1 MTKLII
7 LAAVLGTLAAPSHG
21 ADAPCTNAVA
31 VNTGLDSNLQ
41 VEQMRAA
48 ANDPRTLEDKHFILW
63 EYAGA
68 LREREL
74 AKVVEQRAS
83 DPEVRALARLVRDGH
98 QAGMDAMI
106 PAATELNLCLPDRPT
121 RHESGAIEALRALS
135 PVDLERFFL
144 RRQRAMHAWDITVFE
159 DYTAAATSL
168 NLKKY
173 VVATRAP
180 LREHAEIVD
189 RVANKKGIAG
199 RLRAAEGS

>member
-7 LAAVLGTLAAPSHG
+7 LAAVLGALAAPSQG

-31 VNTGLDSNLQ
+31 VNTGLDSNSQ
-41 VEQMRAA
+41 VEQARASA
-48 ANDPRTLEDKHFILW
+48 DDPRTLEDKHFILW

-74 AKVVEQRAS
+74 AKVVEQRAR

-121 RHESGAIEALRALS
+121 RHESAAIEAMRAL
-135 PVDLERFFL
+135 PPEDLERFFL
-144 RRQRAMHAWDITVFE
+144 RRQRAMHAWDITVFA
-159 DYTAAATSL
+159 DYAAAA
-168 NLKKY
+168 NNAKLKKY

-180 LREHAEIVD
+180 LREHAEFVD

-199 RLRAAEGS
+199 RLRAVEGS